1 LLSVCSFGF
10 CKAQDDVHF
19 DHKIPGTGRS
29 LSDFIPKGCDTLAT
43 ATGDLN
49 KDGKN
54 DLVLAIYDT
63 AENTNMDA
71 ARMLVILFKTD
82 EGYTLKVKSDQ
93 LLLCKG
99 CGGVF
104 GDPFNGIEISKN
116 VLTVS
121 HYGGSAWRW
130 SYIRKFRYQKDEFC
144 LIGKTDYSYWDV
156 KHCDKYD
163 EFAGTEFEETNFV
176 TGDHVVKKI
185 SENCKMLA
193 NKKNKVKIKPLVKL
207 VNYKMDN

>member
-1 LLSVCSFGF
+1 V
-10 CKAQDDVHF
+10 
-19 DHKIPGTGRS
+19 TGRS
-29 LSDFIPKGCDTLAT
+29 FKDFIPPGCDTLGM

-49 KDGKN
+49 KDGKE
-54 DLVLAIYDT
+54 DIVLAIYDT

-71 ARMLVILFKTD
+71 ARLLVVLFKTD
-82 EGYTLKVKSDQ
+82 EGYMLKAKSDQ

-104 GDPFNGIEISKN
+104 GDPFALGGISISKG
-116 VLTVS
+116 VLSVS

-130 SYIRKFRYQKDEFC
+130 SYIMKFRYQNNDLY

-176 TGDHVVKKI
+176 TGDHVLKKI
-185 SENCKMLA
+185 SENCRMLA
-193 NKKNKVKIKPLVKL
+193 NKKNKVKVKPLVKL
-207 VNYKMDN
+207 VNYKLEN